1 MPYKIQKTCE
11 EIAHLVEG
19 ELIGNGKTIISG
31 LNRIEYA
38 DNGDLTFYNDTKFE
52 EFFKKSNASCILV
65 QDKLFNELET
75 NPNTV
80 YIKVDN
86 PYKKFIVIL
95 NKINEENQ
103 SIQYGIHPTAI
114 IDSTAEISKKSYIG
128 PNCIIGKNSKISDG
142 VVLHSN
148 VCLYDDVTIG
158 EGTYVHSGVTLCFDT
173 KIGKNC
179 IIQPGAVIGA
189 DGFGFIENP
198 DGSYTKIPQ
207 LGNVI
212 IGDDVEIG
220 ANATIDRAIV
230 GSTIIGNGVKIDN
243 LVHIAHNAEIGEN
256 TAMAAQ
262 VGISGS
268 TKIGKRNR
276 FGGQVGI
283 AGHLH
288 TVDDVAIQAQSGVA
302 KSVLKPGIYFGS
314 PIKERIKAFRIEA
327 ALHQLPEIIT
337 EFRNLVK
344 KLEKIPGFK
353 D

>member
-1 MPYKIQKTCE
+1 MSYKIHKTCE
-11 EIAHLVEG
+11 EIALFIGG
-19 ELIGNGKTIISG
+19 ELVGDGKVVISG
-31 LNRIEYA
+31 LNRIEHA
-38 DNGDLTFYNDTKFE
+38 AEGDITFYNDTKFE
-52 EFFKKSNASCILV
+52 DFFKNSKASCIIV
-65 QDKLFNELET
+65 SDKLFNELQT
-75 NPNTV
+75 NPDIV

-86 PYKKFIVIL
+86 PYKKFISIL
-95 NKINEENQ
+95 NKIYEDNQ
-103 SIQYGIHPTAI
+103 TVQYGIHPTAI
-114 IDSTAEISKKSYIG
+114 IDNSAQISPKSYIG
-128 PNCIIGKNSKISDG
+128 PYCVIGKNAIISEG
-142 VVLHSN
+142 VFLHSR

-158 EGTYVHSGVTLCFDT
+158 EGTYVHSNVILCYGT

-198 DGSYTKIPQ
+198 NGSYTKIPQ
-207 LGNVI
+207 LGNVVL
-212 IGDDVEIG
+212 GDDVEIG
-220 ANATIDRAIV
+220 ANTTIDRAIV

-288 TVDDVAIQAQSGVA
+288 TADDVAIQAQSGVA
-302 KSVLKPGIYFGS
+302 KSIHKPGIYFGS
-314 PIKERIKAFRIEA
+314 PVKERIKAFRIEA
-327 ALHQLPEIIT
+327 ALHQLPDIIT
-337 EFRNLVK
+337 EVK
-344 KLEKIPGFK
+344 KLSKKISQIPGLK